1 MTEYQTYI
9 AHLQKQFLN
18 AMQNVGET
26 QAKLIEAV
34 RAVPTTIE
42 NGPSP
47 AEYVEKSFDFVN
59 QVLDAQKD
67 MTLRLIKANGV
78 TPAKTAA
85 KQAA

>member
-1 MTEYQTYI
+1 MTEYQTSV
-9 AHLQKQFLN
+9 ANLQKQFLN
-18 AMQNVGET
+18 AMETAGET

-34 RAVPTTIE
+34 RAVPTDLE
-42 NGPSP
+42 NVPTP
-47 AEYVEKSFDFVN
+47 AEYLERSFGFFA

-67 MTLRLIKANGV
+67 VALRLIKASGV